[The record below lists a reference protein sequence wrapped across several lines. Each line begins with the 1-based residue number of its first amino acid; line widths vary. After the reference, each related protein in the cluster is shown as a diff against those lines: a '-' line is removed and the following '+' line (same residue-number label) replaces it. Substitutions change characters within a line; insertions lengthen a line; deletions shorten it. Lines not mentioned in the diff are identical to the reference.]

1 MIDKLG
7 KGLYNSK
14 INDGQV
20 SRVNQKLLV
29 NNIEKYQNA
38 KRKMNKGIE
47 QEQTVYRK
55 GNFPKMQ

>member
-20 SRVNQKLLV
+20 SRVNQKTPGKQH
-29 NNIEKYQNA
+29 EKYQNA